1 MLDGE
6 QCLFPLKSQRV
17 AVLSQTV
24 PVYDTTAYPICGSPR
39 HNEQYTALRNRIESD
54 ANSVRSAIRPEAC
67 AHASGMVSSA
77 GHGMKTR
84 CLTDFEQC
92 TLAVGCG
99 ENRR

>member
-1 MLDGE
+1 VLDGE
-6 QCLFPLKSQRV
+6 QCPFPRKSQRV
-17 AVLSQTV
+17 ALLSQTV
-24 PVYDTTAYPICGSPR
+24 PVYDTTAYPICGSPQ
-39 HNEQYTALRNRIESD
+39 HSQKYSALLNRIESD

-67 AHASGMVSSA
+67 AHASEMVSSA

-99 ENRR
+99 WNRR